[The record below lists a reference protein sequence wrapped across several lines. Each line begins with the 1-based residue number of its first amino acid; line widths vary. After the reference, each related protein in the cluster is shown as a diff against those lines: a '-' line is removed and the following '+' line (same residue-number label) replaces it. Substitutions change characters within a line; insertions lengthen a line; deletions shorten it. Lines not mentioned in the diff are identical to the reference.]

1 MSKDKGYFVHESC
14 TVGEDVNIGK
24 GTKVWHNSQIQSGAQ
39 IGENCVVGH
48 NCFVGGRAKLGNGV
62 KLESNIDVWDLV
74 ILEDY
79 VFVGPSAVFTNDMN
93 PRSKYPKSKYPEYGQ
108 WIGTLV
114 KEGASI
120 GANATVVCGNTIGKH
135 AFIGAGTV
143 VTKDVPDHAIV
154 AGVPARIIGWMCECG
169 GKLDFGKKNEMKC
182 GVCGR
187 EFLKKDTVVKCV
199 GNSKT

>member
-1 MSKDKGYFVHESC
+1 MSNDKGYFIHESC
-14 TVGEDVNIGK
+14 TVGENVEIGN

-39 IGENCVVGH
+39 IGENCVIGH

-74 ILEDY
+74 TLEDY
-79 VFVGPSAVFTNDMN
+79 VFVGPSAVLTNDMN
-93 PRSKYPKSKYPEYGQ
+93 PRSKYPKSKYPEYGE

-120 GANATVVCGNTIGKH
+120 GANATIVCGNTIGRH

-143 VTKDVPDHAIV
+143 VTKDIPDYAMV
-154 AGVPARIIGWMCECG
+154 VGVPAHIIGWMCECG
-169 GKLDFGKKNEMKC
+169 GQLDFSRGDETVCEKCKREYVKKEHDVKYKC
-182 GVCGR
+182 
-187 EFLKKDTVVKCV
+187 
-199 GNSKT
+199 S